1 MARTAITDNIWE
13 QLQTTMK
20 AHGCHQWKN
29 DRTVMEAI
37 LWKLRTGAP
46 WRDIPIELG
55 SWKTAYRGQHRIRTI
70 MYAKEF
76 CRVLYH
82 YKLA

>member
-1 MARTAITDNIWE
+1 MVR
-13 QLQTTMK
+13 K
-20 AHGCHQWKN
+20 
-29 DRTVMEAI
+29 
-37 LWKLRTGAP
+37 LWKDL
-46 WRDIPIELG
+46 
-55 SWKTAYRGQHRIRTI
+55 KKKYRLKFLVSEMLDHTWGRLRIRTI